1 LHHNIGETI
10 VLHVVETMQCDPN
23 CHQYYGCA
31 VHGEGKCD
39 TYCITGY
46 GIDPDTH
53 TCMSEC
59 DFSTHFTL
67 TNMHVADTFTN

>member
-1 LHHNIGETI
+1 MLVAEKK
-10 VLHVVETMQCDPN
+10 QCN
-23 CHQYYGCA
+23 AKCHQRSGCL

-39 TYCITGY
+39 SYCVTGY

-59 DFSTHFTL
+59 DSTTRFISANLHVTDILMNCL
-67 TNMHVADTFTN
+67 TYLLSVS